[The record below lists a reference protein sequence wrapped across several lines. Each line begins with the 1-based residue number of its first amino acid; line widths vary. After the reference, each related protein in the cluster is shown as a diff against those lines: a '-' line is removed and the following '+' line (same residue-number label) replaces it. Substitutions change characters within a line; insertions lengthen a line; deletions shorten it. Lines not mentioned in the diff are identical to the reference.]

1 MSVLEI
7 TKDTFE
13 AEVINSDI
21 PVLVDFYASWC
32 GPCRMLAPVIDQIAN
47 EVTDI
52 KVAKVN
58 IDDEPELASSFDVM
72 SVPSLFVFK
81 GGKVVNQALGAL
93 PKQRIL
99 ALLK

>member
-1 MSVLEI
+1 MSVLEV
-7 TKDTFE
+7 TKETFE
-13 AEVINSDI
+13 AEVINSEK
-21 PVLVDFYASWC
+21 PVLLDFYASWC
-32 GPCRMLAPVIDQIAN
+32 GPCRMLAPVMDQISN

-81 GGKVVNQALGAL
+81 GGKVVNQALGAM
-93 PKQRIL
+93 PKQKIL
-99 ALLK
+99 DLLK